1 MTNEITSV
9 NNLRVKQWAQLL
21 GRKGRDEQNKYLIE
35 GTHLVQEALR
45 SNEPVE
51 TVLYSMERG
60 LPPELKDNDRAG
72 REEWI
77 AVTEAVLSK
86 VTDTRTP
93 QSVAAIVRKREE
105 SAEGLLSLSDGLVVV
120 VDGIQDPGNLGT
132 IIRAADAAG
141 ASGVVLG
148 QGTVDLYNPKTIRA
162 TMGSLFH
169 LPVVQAELAPLLR
182 KAGDRGIQLLN
193 TSLNA
198 SKTCYETDFRQA
210 TWIILGNE
218 GAGVSE
224 EVSRLA
230 NHNVIIPMRGR
241 AESLNVAMAGTI
253 LLYEALRQR
262 SFQQI

>member
-1 MTNEITSV
+1 
-9 NNLRVKQWAQLL
+9 
-21 GRKGRDEQNKYLIE
+21 IE

-141 ASGVVLG
+141 AS
-148 QGTVDLYNPKTIRA
+148 
-162 TMGSLFH
+162 
-169 LPVVQAELAPLLR
+169 
-182 KAGDRGIQLLN
+182 
-193 TSLNA
+193 
-198 SKTCYETDFRQA
+198 
-210 TWIILGNE
+210 
-218 GAGVSE
+218 
-224 EVSRLA
+224 
-230 NHNVIIPMRGR
+230 
-241 AESLNVAMAGTI
+241 
-253 LLYEALRQR
+253 
-262 SFQQI
+262 